1 MPQIKPVPGTE
12 IGLYD
17 ISGWN
22 RATIADGKW
31 LNANTIQPLEDN
43 EWILASAIN
52 NVSAKVDQIEQRSDV
67 VDVVGTH
74 QDLLDYS
81 ADLSE
86 RDIVKV
92 LCDSA
97 YNDAQVYWRVD
108 PEGSVEGEYYNW
120 DYVGSAANVR
130 LTSQD
135 GSIGIS
141 EITGG
146 YDLSIAAKP
155 SVMFTYSQSRS
166 GSGSFTF
173 NDPITSEGDAITFD
187 SDTMTLSKGFY
198 HVDLKL
204 NVTSS
209 VQSNRILRFY
219 LSDTANKS
227 TISSLNNDAVGLYE
241 FDLSYQ
247 GCPIKYDIGYDIE
260 ITDDS
265 KTYSVSILAPDGE
278 SIPSTVTSQI
288 SAFNIHKLTGSAGG
302 GGGGG
307 GGDEYSAGW
316 GIRINN
322 SKISVNDSDVQR
334 KLTAG
339 TGIVIDD
346 DGGISATGGGSQEVY
361 DLSAGPGL
369 TITRDDVNKRITI
382 SLDLGYEDLPDN
394 P

>member
-31 LNANTIQPLEDN
+31 LNSNTIQPLEDN

-67 VDVVGTH
+67 ADVVGTH

-92 LCDSA
+92 LCDSG

-108 PEGSVEGEYYNW
+108 PDGSVEGEYYNW

-130 LTSQD
+130 LTSKD

-155 SVMFTYSQSRS
+155 SVMFTYSQSRT
-166 GSGSFTF
+166 GSGPFTF
-173 NDPITSEGDAITFD
+173 NDPISSEGDAITFD
-187 SDTMTLSKGFY
+187 NNTLSLSKGFY

-204 NVTSS
+204 NVNSNER
-209 VQSNRILRFY
+209 SNRILRFY

-227 TISSLNNDAVGLYE
+227 TISSLNNSAVGYYE

-265 KTYSVSILAPDGE
+265 KTYSVTILAPDGE
-278 SIPSTVTSQI
+278 AIPSSVTSQI

-307 GGDEYSAGW
+307 GGGDYSPGW
-316 GIRINN
+316 GIQINN
-322 SKISVNDSDVQR
+322 STISVNDNDVQR
-334 KLTAG
+334 KLRAG

-346 DGGISATGGGSQEVY
+346 NGGISATGGGSQEVY

-369 TITRDDVNKRITI
+369 TITRDDENKRITI

>member
-31 LNANTIQPLEDN
+31 LNENTIQPLEDN

-67 VDVVGTH
+67 ADVVGTH

-155 SVMFTYSQSRS
+155 SVMFTYSQSRT

-173 NDPITSEGDAITFD
+173 NNPISVEGDAITFD
-187 SDTMTLSKGFY
+187 NNTMTLTKGFY

-204 NVTSS
+204 NVNSIER
-209 VQSNRILRFY
+209 SNRIFRFY
-219 LSDTANKS
+219 LSDTADRS

-260 ITDDS
+260 ITEDS
-265 KTYSVSILAPDGE
+265 ETYTVRILAEGGDTF
-278 SIPSTVTSQI
+278 PSTVTSQI

-307 GGDEYSAGW
+307 GGEYRAGW
-316 GIRINN
+316 GIQINN
-322 SKISVNDSDVQR
+322 STISVNDNAVQR

-339 TGIVIDD
+339 TGIVINDD
-346 DGGISATGGGSQEVY
+346 YVISATGGSQEVY

-382 SLDLGYEDLPDN
+382 SLNLGYEDLPDN

>member
-22 RATIADGKW
+22 RATIADGRW
-31 LNANTIQPLEDN
+31 LNDNTIQPLEDN

-67 VDVVGTH
+67 ADVVGTH
-74 QDLLDYS
+74 KDLLDYS

-92 LCDSA
+92 LCDSG

-108 PEGSVEGEYYNW
+108 PEGSVSGEYYDW
-120 DYVGSAANVR
+120 TYVGSAANVR

-155 SVMFTYSQSRS
+155 SVMFTYSQSRT
-166 GSGSFTF
+166 GSGPFTF
-173 NDPITSEGDAITFD
+173 NEPITSEGDAITFD
-187 SDTMTLSKGFY
+187 SDMNTMTLSKGFY

-204 NVTSS
+204 NVNSS
-209 VQSNRILRFY
+209 EQSNRILRFY
-219 LSDTANKS
+219 LSDTADRS

-260 ITDDS
+260 ITEDS
-265 KTYSVSILAPDGE
+265 KTYSVSILSPEGE
-278 SIPSTVTSQI
+278 TIPSTVTSQI
-288 SAFNIHKLTGSAGG
+288 SAFSIHKLTGSAGG

-307 GGDEYSAGW
+307 EYSPGW

-322 SKISVNDSDVQR
+322 STISVNDQQVQR

-339 TGIVIDD
+339 TGIVIDE

-369 TITRDDVNKRITI
+369 TITRDDENKRIMI
-382 SLDLGYEDLPDN
+382 SLDLTYHDLPDN

>member
-1 MPQIKPVPGTE
+1 MPNIKPVPGTK

-17 ISGWN
+17 ISGWS
-22 RATIADGKW
+22 RSTIADGKW
-31 LNANTIQPLEDN
+31 LNSNTIQPLEDN

-67 VDVVGTH
+67 ADVVGTH

-92 LCDSA
+92 LCDSW

-108 PEGSVEGEYYNW
+108 PDGSVEGKYYNW

-146 YDLSIAAKP
+146 YDLSIADKP

-166 GSGSFTF
+166 GSGQFTF
-173 NDPITSEGDAITFD
+173 NEPITSEGDSITFV
-187 SDTMTLSKGFY
+187 SSTMTLSKGFY

-204 NVTSS
+204 NVNSS
-209 VQSNRILRFY
+209 AQSNRILRFY
-219 LSDTANKS
+219 LSDTANES
-227 TISSLNNDAVGLYE
+227 TISSMDNGAIGYYE

-260 ITDDS
+260 ITEDS
-265 KTYSVSILAPDGE
+265 KTYSVSILSPEGE
-278 SIPSTVTSQI
+278 TIPSTVTSQI
-288 SAFNIHKLTGSAGG
+288 SAFSIHKLTGSAGG

-307 GGDEYSAGW
+307 EYSPGW

-322 SKISVNDSDVQR
+322 STISVNDQQVQR

-339 TGIVIDD
+339 TGIVIDE

-369 TITRDDVNKRITI
+369 TITRDDENKRIMI
-382 SLDLGYEDLPDN
+382 SLDLTYHDLPDN

>member
-1 MPQIKPVPGTE
+1 MPHIKPVPGTE
-12 IGLYD
+12 ISLYD

-22 RATIADGKW
+22 RATIADGRW
-31 LNANTIQPLEDN
+31 LNDNTIQPLEDN

-52 NVSAKVDQIEQRSDV
+52 NVSAKVDKIEQRSDV
-67 VDVVGTH
+67 ADVVGTH
-74 QDLLDYS
+74 KDLIDYS

-135 GSIGIS
+135 GSNGIT

-155 SVMFTYSQSRS
+155 SVMFTYSQSRT
-166 GSGSFTF
+166 GSGPFTF
-173 NDPITSEGDAITFD
+173 NEPITSEGDAITFD

-209 VQSNRILRFY
+209 ERSNRILRFY

-227 TISSLNNDAVGLYE
+227 TISSLNNNAVGLYE
-241 FDLSYQ
+241 LDLSYK

-265 KTYSVSILAPDGE
+265 KTYSVSILAEGE
-278 SIPSTVTSQI
+278 DTFPSTVTSQI

-307 GGDEYSAGW
+307 GGGSGEYRAGW
-316 GIRINN
+316 GIQIND
-322 SKISVNDSDVQR
+322 STISVNDQQVQR

-339 TGIVIDD
+339 TGIVINEDYV
-346 DGGISATGGGSQEVY
+346 ISATGGSQEVY

-369 TITRDDVNKRITI
+369 TITRDDENKTITI
-382 SLDLGYEDLPDN
+382 SMDLTYTDL
-394 P
+394 

>member
-1 MPQIKPVPGTE
+1 MPHIKPVPGTE
-12 IGLYD
+12 ISLYD
-17 ISGWN
+17 ISDWN

-31 LNANTIQPLEDN
+31 LNDNTIQPLEDN

-52 NVSAKVDQIEQRSDV
+52 NVSAKVDKIEQRSDV
-67 VDVVGTH
+67 ADVVGTH
-74 QDLLDYS
+74 KDLLDYS

-92 LCDSA
+92 LCDSG

-108 PEGSVEGEYYNW
+108 PDGSVEGVDYNW
-120 DYVGSAANVR
+120 TYVGSAANVR

-155 SVMFTYSQSRS
+155 SVMFTYSQSRT

-173 NDPITSEGDAITFD
+173 NNPISSEGDAITFA
-187 SDTMTLSKGFY
+187 SNTMTLSKGFY

-204 NVTSS
+204 NVNSNER
-209 VQSNRILRFY
+209 SNRILRFY
-219 LSDTANKS
+219 LSDTADHS
-227 TISSLNNDAVGLYE
+227 TISSLNNEAVGLYE

-302 GGGGG
+302 GSGGSG
-307 GGDEYSAGW
+307 EYYSGW
-316 GIRINN
+316 GIQINN
-322 SKISVNDSDVQR
+322 STISVNNQQVQR

-369 TITRDDVNKRITI
+369 TITRDDENKRITI
-382 SLDLGYEDLPDN
+382 SLNLGYEDLPDN